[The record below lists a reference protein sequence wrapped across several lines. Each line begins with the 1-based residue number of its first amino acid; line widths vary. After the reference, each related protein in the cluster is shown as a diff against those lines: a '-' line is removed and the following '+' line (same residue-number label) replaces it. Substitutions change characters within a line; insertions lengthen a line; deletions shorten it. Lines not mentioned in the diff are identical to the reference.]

1 MGIEQLENREN
12 IAFSQ
17 EKIEQS
23 ELAVHEYVSRKG
35 KDIDLVVLTSKVDT
49 DMINIL
55 GLMLENIAQENV
67 TEDTSD
73 IELDTFNES
82 FYRQGIFEWNPRLRN
97 ILEVTFV
104 KKVLENLRYTNQNV
118 TEELIK
124 DLYLQKYPEDIS
136 FIWLSSFREK
146 LRDK

>member
-104 KKVLENLRYTNQNV
+104 KKVLENLRYTNHNV

-124 DLYLQKYPEDIS
+124 DLYLQKYPEDIY

>member
-104 KKVLENLRYTNQNV
+104 KKVLENLRYTNHNV